1 MSNSGLKHS
10 HCMQNENICIKFGKV
25 GNAITIILIQRSL
38 PQTVRLTAETQNVQ
52 MYTDVF
58 VSIWSPPKEVLA
70 TPHRKMTSA
79 EIIKDNYTD
88 SNSNPLWMDLF
99 KQLLNKQNKHFLW
112 YIFHLQ
118 ASRPALTV
126 HGVIMLTAVRSH
138 PPKLL
143 IRNMSFIIK
152 VWWKTSRDNMALNYL
167 LF

>member
-1 MSNSGLKHS
+1 
-10 HCMQNENICIKFGKV
+10 
-25 GNAITIILIQRSL
+25 
-38 PQTVRLTAETQNVQ
+38 
-52 MYTDVF
+52 
-58 VSIWSPPKEVLA
+58 
-70 TPHRKMTSA
+70 MTRA

-138 PPKLL
+138 PPK
-143 IRNMSFIIK
+143 SH
-152 VWWKTSRDNMALNYL
+152 SESG
-167 LF
+167 